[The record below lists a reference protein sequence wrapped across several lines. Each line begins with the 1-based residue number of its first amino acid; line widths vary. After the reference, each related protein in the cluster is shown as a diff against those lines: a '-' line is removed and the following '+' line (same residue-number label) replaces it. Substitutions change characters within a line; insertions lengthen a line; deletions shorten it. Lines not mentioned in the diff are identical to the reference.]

1 MAHYTKCPLC
11 NTGNAGQHLSVED
24 HFLTKE
30 VFQLFKCPSCGFV
43 FTQDHP
49 DESNISRYYESEDY
63 ISHNDSKK
71 GFSDILYRL
80 SRRIMLKKKRQI
92 VQKYSGINK
101 GSLLDIGSGTGH
113 FISVMKDSGWEVQ
126 GIEIND
132 KAREY
137 SVSKTGLNIIPPAG
151 ISSLPSKSFDCITLW
166 HVLEHLQDPFGYA
179 SEIKRLLKT
188 GGKCIIALPNCN
200 SFDAMHYRD
209 FWAAYDVPRHLW
221 HFNPASFDI
230 FTGRAGFELNR
241 LRSLPLD
248 VFYISMLSE
257 KYKANKLY
265 FLTGIIKAL
274 TFSFLSLFH
283 KNKSSSIIYFLQKL

>member
-1 MAHYTKCPLC
+1 MVHYTKCPLC
-11 NTGNAGQHLSVED
+11 NSENAGPYLSVED

-30 VFQLFKCPSCGFV
+30 VFQLLKCPSCGFV

-71 GFSDILYRL
+71 GFSDRLYRL
-80 SRRIMLKKKRQI
+80 SRRIMLKKKKQL
-92 VQKYSGINK
+92 VQTSTGINK

-113 FISVMKDSGWEVQ
+113 FISVMKDGGWEVQ

-179 SEIKRLLKT
+179 SEIKRLLKA
-188 GGKCIIALPNCN
+188 GGTCITALPNCN
-200 SFDAMHYRD
+200 SFDAMHFRD

-221 HFNPASFDI
+221 HFNPASFGI
-230 FTGRAGFELNR
+230 FTGKAGFEIKR
-241 LRSLPLD
+241 VRSLPLD

-257 KYKANKLY
+257 KYKGNKLY
-265 FLTGIIKAL
+265 FITGIIKAL
-274 TFSFLSLFH
+274 IFSFLSFFN
-283 KNKSSSIIYFLQKL
+283 KKKSSSIIYLLQKL